1 VGGEFSSAPYPGM
14 RPFRADESDIYFGR
28 EAQTDAL
35 LDKLARHRF
44 LAVVGPSGCGKSSLV
59 RAGMIAALQTGF
71 MAAAGAD
78 WRVAEMR
85 PGDRPMA
92 RLANV
97 MMRAVGGVAK
107 SAGAT
112 APLVEACLRRG
123 PLGLVDLVH
132 DGDLPPAT
140 NLLLLVDQF
149 EEIFRYHQKG
159 GSDEADAFVG
169 LLLASAAQTRLPI
182 YVVITMRSDF
192 LGDCALFSGLPEA
205 INDSQYLTPR
215 LSREQC
221 RLAISGPARVFG
233 GTVAPAL
240 VNRLLNEFGPN
251 PDQLPLLQHALM
263 RMWDSARRDS
273 GEASAGVTIG
283 LAHYERIGGLA
294 RAMSDHADEVLDEL
308 SSDQSAIAEVMFRR
322 LTERGIGQRDTRAP
336 ARLSD
341 VAAVAGVAASAVC
354 PVVDAFRRPDR
365 SFLTPPADIAL
376 NPETLLDIGH
386 ESLIRQWQ
394 TLGEWV
400 DRETRS
406 AGLYRRLG
414 LTSQLWLRGEAA
426 LWRNPDLERAL
437 KWEVDE
443 RPTPAWAVRYGSV
456 EEFAQAI
463 AFLRESETV
472 WLGEQ
477 ARAEQAAR
485 REREQEIVLQTQNAE
500 QEKLRAENAALRSHK
515 RLLSTLFVLL
525 PLLAM
530 VAGLAFWQMNVAEE
544 ARLQAEE
551 ARLNAEEARQ
561 KAEQQAKQVQAL
573 LARLT
578 NSEAI
583 KRAFLAEDGAAIAR
597 FAQAAA
603 RNDAVVFAAEK
614 KPLTWKTE
622 DDRSLFNY
630 RLFPLPATLRGPLN
644 SATQITY
651 FMNHPT
657 FQKKLITAGPA
668 DHFVGSYIGWGCLDR
683 VYALVE
689 FADPDRLP
697 EVYEYDMCAQLSG

>member
-1 VGGEFSSAPYPGM
+1 
-14 RPFRADESDIYFGR
+14 
-28 EAQTDAL
+28 
-35 LDKLARHRF
+35 
-44 LAVVGPSGCGKSSLV
+44 
-59 RAGMIAALQTGF
+59 
-71 MAAAGAD
+71 
-78 WRVAEMR
+78 
-85 PGDRPMA
+85 
-92 RLANV
+92 
-97 MMRAVGGVAK
+97 
-107 SAGAT
+107 
-112 APLVEACLRRG
+112 
-123 PLGLVDLVH
+123 
-132 DGDLPPAT
+132 
-140 NLLLLVDQF
+140 
-149 EEIFRYHQKG
+149 
-159 GSDEADAFVG
+159 
-169 LLLASAAQTRLPI
+169 
-182 YVVITMRSDF
+182 MRSDF

-308 SSDQSAIAEVMFRR
+308 SIDQRAIAEVMFRR

-341 VAAVAGVAASAVC
+341 VAAVAGVPASAVY
-354 PVVDAFRRPDR
+354 PLVDAFRRPDR
-365 SFLTPPADIAL
+365 SFLTPPADISL
-376 NPETLLDIGH
+376 HPETLLDIGH

-406 AGLYRRLG
+406 AGLYRRLA

-437 KWEVDE
+437 KWERDE
-443 RPTPAWAVRYGSV
+443 RPTAAWAVRYGSV
-456 EEFAQAI
+456 EEFAQAM
-463 AFLRESETV
+463 AFLRESEKV
-472 WLGEQ
+472 WLDEQ

-485 REREQEIVLQTQNAE
+485 REHEQAIALAAQKAE

-515 RLLSTLFVLL
+515 RLLSALFVLL

-530 VAGLAFWQMNVAEE
+530 VAGLAFWQMNIAEA
-544 ARLQAEE
+544 ARQQ
-551 ARLNAEEARQ
+551 AEEARQ
-561 KAEQQAKQVQAL
+561 KADQKAMQVQAL
-573 LARLT
+573 IARLT

-583 KRAFLAEDGAAIAR
+583 KRAFLAEDAPAIAR
-597 FAQAAA
+597 LALAAA
-603 RNDAVVFAAEK
+603 RNEAVAFAAEK
-614 KPLTWKTE
+614 KPLTWKME
-622 DDRSLFNY
+622 DGRPLYNY
-630 RLFPLPATLRGPLN
+630 RLFPLPETLRGPLS

-668 DHFVGSYIGWGCLDR
+668 DHFVGSYIGWGCLTK

-689 FADPDRLP
+689 FADPERLP
-697 EVYEYDMCAQLSG
+697 EVYTYDMCAQLAG